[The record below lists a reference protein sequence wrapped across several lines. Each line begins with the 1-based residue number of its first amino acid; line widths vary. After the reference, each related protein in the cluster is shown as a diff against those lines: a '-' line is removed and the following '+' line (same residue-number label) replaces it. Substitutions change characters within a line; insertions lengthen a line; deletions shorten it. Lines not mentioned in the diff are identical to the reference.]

1 MAATPE
7 NTKNEEPVEQ
17 TRSPDTPASPC
28 LPELPSI
35 QSLPIPGGGGSSSSS
50 NLHDYS
56 SSRLLLLK
64 RDQYSGPIKEA
75 MQMKSYLGVRS
86 VSSLALSLS
95 YVDWTAFAPLPV

>member
-1 MAATPE
+1 MAATPG
-7 NTKNEEPVEQ
+7 NTENEEPVEQ
-17 TRSPDTPASPC
+17 TRIPDAPASPC

-35 QSLPIPGGGGSSSSS
+35 QSLPNPGSSSSS
-50 NLHDYS
+50 NLYGYS

-64 RDQYSGPIKEA
+64 RDQYTGPIKEA

-95 YVDWTAFAPLPV
+95 YVD